1 LVQLAQQQAGNSA
14 QLFQTAMPGYQQAN
28 AFYESLA
35 SGDPGKIA
43 AATAPATQQI
53 TQASTGAKQNIL
65 NNAPAGGEKNLALE
79 NVDVNQGAQV
89 GKTASEG
96 YLNSFNALGQL
107 SQQGMGASQNA
118 AGAAMSGY
126 GAANQG
132 FGAVYNDATQQKGQT
147 MGAISAG
154 VSDAVAIGAAPF
166 TGGASLG
173 MGAMHMPGKGGGGG
187 GSSSPQLDPGYT
199 MSPTGAVANASVI
212 PNFTSDAAP
221 AVNYGNMNMGGG
233 FDLSSLFATPG
244 MS

>member
-1 LVQLAQQQAGNSA
+1 
-14 QLFQTAMPGYQQAN
+14 MPGYKASTD
-28 AFYESLA
+28 FYTALST
-35 SGDPGKIA
+35 GDPYAIA
-43 AATAPATQQI
+43 RASAPATQQI

-79 NVDVNQGAQV
+79 QVDANQGAEV
-89 GKTASEG
+89 GKTASG
-96 YLNSFNALGQL
+96 SYLNSFNALGQL
-107 SQQGMGASQNA
+107 SSEGMGASRSATGQA
-118 AGAAMSGY
+118 LSGY
-126 GAANQG
+126 GSGIQGYGMVNQE
-132 FGAVYNDATQQKGQT
+132 ATQQKGQT

-166 TGGASLG
+166 TGGASLMGLAGGSGGGG
-173 MGAMHMPGKGGGGG
+173 MSMHMPGKGGGSG

-199 MSPTGAVANASVI
+199 MSPTGPVPNASVI
-212 PNFTSDAAP
+212 PKFTSDAAP